1 MPVMERVHSRVRTA
15 RSRHAW
21 ADHAVRAHDRHV
33 QVRGN
38 QVAAAITFFGFLSFF
53 PLVALTFAAVGYLT
67 VWYPDARQTI
77 TDTVS
82 EYFPGLIGSGPA
94 QIDIQGVADSKASVG
109 IIGLLGL
116 LYAGLGWVDAMRD
129 GLRRVFGTLAEP
141 LPLLRKKLV
150 DVVVLTLLGTAV
162 LASLV
167 VSSLATA
174 ATDYTLGLVGLDG
187 STSAT
192 LVLKALA
199 VTVALAVDTALFAI
213 LLSRLSG
220 VRQPWRQIRS
230 GALLGA
236 VGFEVLKLL
245 GTFLIGHTM
254 SNPLY
259 ATIGVTVGLLIW
271 INFVSRL
278 LVYAAA
284 WTATQ
289 AYSLAPGGI
298 GEPGVGRSTGL
309 AAATDPVRAVAPAD
323 YEPVPVAADS
333 GGASLGRMRTV
344 RGVLVG
350 AAVGAGLAGVLT
362 RRGSRD

>member
-53 PLVALTFAAVGYLT
+53 PLVALTFAAVGYLS

-167 VSSLATA
+167 VSTSFAASQSAKIVMLHYRNHGVTA
-174 ATDYTLGLVGLDG
+174 ATEIPLWIPI
-187 STSAT
+187 SA
-192 LVLKALA
+192 LLFGFSFMALA
-199 VTVALAVDTALFAI
+199 AI
-213 LLSRLSG
+213 
-220 VRQPWRQIRS
+220 VRFRS
-230 GALLGA
+230 YL
-236 VGFEVLKLL
+236 
-245 GTFLIGHTM
+245 
-254 SNPLY
+254 
-259 ATIGVTVGLLIW
+259 
-271 INFVSRL
+271 
-278 LVYAAA
+278 
-284 WTATQ
+284 
-289 AYSLAPGGI
+289 
-298 GEPGVGRSTGL
+298 TGKF
-309 AAATDPVRAVAPAD
+309 D
-323 YEPVPVAADS
+323 
-333 GGASLGRMRTV
+333 
-344 RGVLVG
+344 
-350 AAVGAGLAGVLT
+350 
-362 RRGSRD
+362 